1 MTSAG
6 LGVEHTEQKLSTKKN
21 SLTLFRPG
29 LPLLHKLKPLQP
41 LLRLVEHGDE
51 RSTLGL
57 AHRRELRRPLQV
69 CRLAQHARTPEEELA
84 HRLCG

>member
-1 MTSAG
+1 MRRARG
-6 LGVEHTEQKLSTKKN
+6 LGGERSGRKYPY
-21 SLTLFRPG
+21 SLLQAG

-84 HRLCG
+84 HRLYG

>member
-1 MTSAG
+1 MESFKK
-6 LGVEHTEQKLSTKKN
+6 KLKL
-21 SLTLFRPG
+21 LTQCRLR

-84 HRLCG
+84 HRLSG

>member
-1 MTSAG
+1 MG
-6 LGVEHTEQKLSTKKN
+6 LGVNAADEEN
-21 SLTLFRPG
+21 PYSLLQAG

-84 HRLCG
+84 HRLYG

>member
-1 MTSAG
+1 M
-6 LGVEHTEQKLSTKKN
+6 
-21 SLTLFRPG
+21 
-29 LPLLHKLKPLQP
+29 HKLKPLQP

-84 HRLCG
+84 HRLDG